1 MMVDKI
7 NVDEKTDDKLT
18 EKINVIDERLTVCPD
33 KFLGKGMSA
42 NVYGGFYTDE
52 FG

>member
-1 MMVDKI
+1 MMVEKI
-7 NVDEKTDDKLT
+7 NVDEKIDDKLT
-18 EKINVIDERLTVCPD
+18 ICPD
-33 KFLGKGMSA
+33 KFLGGGMSA